1 MEPAT
6 RARTVEALEE
16 AQRCGGG
23 YLTQAA
29 LRALAA
35 ELGVP
40 VYHLYGVATF
50 FPHFRL
56 EAPPALDV
64 RVCTDMSC
72 RLRGGDAL
80 LRDVQA
86 ASEARPPG
94 TMTVKPVSCL
104 GRCDGAPA
112 LTVNDE
118 PYWGLANGR
127 RDAVLASLQLGTP
140 LPPPPAPVG
149 VSGLRADPYAP
160 GEPRYAALRRLVESG
175 DVAGALATLKAAQLR
190 GLGGAGF
197 PAAVKWDAVRNA
209 AGDEKYVVCNADESE
224 PGTIKDRGILTSV
237 PHLLVE
243 GMALAGVIAGARRG
257 IIYIRHEYG
266 PEARILG
273 DAIAAAHAGGVLGA
287 RVLGSSHA
295 FDLEIFTSPGGY
307 ICGEESALLEV
318 LEGRRAQPLLK
329 PPFPVTHGLF
339 GKPTV
344 INNVETL
351 AHVPVIL
358 LKGADWYV
366 AQGASGAP
374 GFKFVGVSGHVQRP
388 GIYEIPFGTSLRAVI
403 NEHAGGVLDGRALKA
418 VAPSGASS
426 GFLPAAMA
434 DTPIEWGA
442 LQRAG
447 SMVGSSAVVAIADGT
462 CLVDLALNVARFFAR
477 ESCGKC
483 WPCRVGS
490 EKIVQMLEAASEGR
504 AAEDSLAVLDD
515 LAPTLLLTSIC
526 GLGQVVPSP
535 IMSLLR
541 HFPDEVHAHLKER
554 RCPAG
559 TCRMRPA

>member
-287 RVLGSSHA
+287 QVLGSSHA
-295 FDLEIFTSPGGY
+295 FALEIST
-307 ICGEESALLEV
+307 
-318 LEGRRAQPLLK
+318 R
-329 PPFPVTHGLF
+329 
-339 GKPTV
+339 
-344 INNVETL
+344 
-351 AHVPVIL
+351 
-358 LKGADWYV
+358 
-366 AQGASGAP
+366 
-374 GFKFVGVSGHVQRP
+374 
-388 GIYEIPFGTSLRAVI
+388 
-403 NEHAGGVLDGRALKA
+403 AGGVLDGRALKA

-462 CLVDLALNVARFFAR
+462 CMVDLALNVARFFAR

>member
-1 MEPAT
+1 MTISESRPNDL
-6 RARTVEALEE
+6 V
-16 AQRCGGG
+16 RCRFAFYKPLNCTNTHEFVLKPDCSQTHVTWNAKGN
-23 YLTQAA
+23 APFVF
-29 LRALAA
+29 
-35 ELGVP
+35 ELMLVF
-40 VYHLYGVATF
+40 AS
-50 FPHFRL
+50 
-56 EAPPALDV
+56 AV
-64 RVCTDMSC
+64 RMMSESF
-72 RLRGGDAL
+72 D
-80 LRDVQA
+80 
-86 ASEARPPG
+86 
-94 TMTVKPVSCL
+94 
-104 GRCDGAPA
+104 
-112 LTVNDE
+112 
-118 PYWGLANGR
+118 
-127 RDAVLASLQLGTP
+127 
-140 LPPPPAPVG
+140 
-149 VSGLRADPYAP
+149 
-160 GEPRYAALRRLVESG
+160 RRLAYFFFSSRRRHTSYWRDWSSDVCSS
-175 DVAGALATLKAAQLR
+175 DLVAGALATLKAAQLR
-190 GLGGAGF
+190 GMGGAGF
-197 PAAVKWDAVRNA
+197 PAAVKWEAVRNA
-209 AGDEKYVVCNADESE
+209 TGDEKYVVCNADESE

-243 GMALAGVIAGARRG
+243 GMALAGVIAAARRG

-287 RVLGSSHA
+287 QVLGSSHA

-318 LEGRRAQPLLK
+318 LEGRRAQPRLK

-344 INNVETL
+344 INTVETL

-366 AQGASGAP
+366 AQGASDAP
-374 GFKFVGVSGHVQRP
+374 GFKFVGVSGHVRRP

-403 NEHAGGVLDGRALKA
+403 DEHAGGVLDGRALKA

-462 CLVDLALNVARFFAR
+462 CMVDLALNVARFFAR

-535 IMSLLR
+535 ITSVLR